1 MVARSG
7 IAEVDENEDIR
18 EVVDEMEEEEGGLP
32 PAPGGFGGDA
42 GIG

>member
-18 EVVDEMEEEEGGLP
+18 EVVDEMEEEGGLP